1 MTHSE
6 NTHFDLITIGG
17 GSGGLAVAETAAQL
31 GQRVAIVEVAR
42 MGGTCVNQGCVPKK
56 IMWYAAHLSHASHDA
71 QGFGIKVKHEGVQWS
86 NLMKGRNSYVND
98 IVSYW
103 DNYVDESGIQ
113 HINGYAHFLVSEKET
128 HRIEVNGRIYT
139 AEHIVIATGGQPI
152 IPSIPGAELGITSDD
167 FFMLDKHPKRIAL
180 IGGGFI
186 GVELSGVMN
195 TLESDVTLYAR
206 EDHLLGHFD
215 PMLGKV
221 LMKEMS
227 QQGVQLI
234 MQADI
239 SALHQTD
246 NGIAIVNGNQKETF
260 DVVIW
265 AIGRKPNTSGLNLS
279 NANIQVQSNGII
291 PVDAYENT
299 NITGIYAIGDITGRP
314 ALTPVAVDAG
324 RKLAARLFNQ
334 QPDAKVDYEKI
345 PSVVFS
351 HPPIATMGMTECKAR
366 DTFGDNINI
375 YETRFTPMRYALSV
389 HKSTTAMKLICAGDN
404 EQVVGIHLIGDG
416 VDEMLQGFAVA
427 ITMGA
432 TKADFDAT
440 MAIHPTSSE
449 ELVTLKKSDEVIN
462 NDCID
467 LKEAS

>member
-1 MTHSE
+1 M
-6 NTHFDLITIGG
+6 NTSKNNHFDLITIGG

-31 GQRVAIVEVAR
+31 GRKVAIVEVAR

-56 IMWYAAHLSHASHDA
+56 VMWYAAHLAHASHDA
-71 QGFGIKVKHEGVQWS
+71 QGFGIKVQREGINWS
-86 NLMKGRNSYVND
+86 HLMEGRNDYVND

-103 DNYVDESGIQ
+103 DNYVDDSGIK
-113 HINGYAHFLVSEKET
+113 HINGYGHFVGTNEGI
-128 HRIEVNGRIYT
+128 HQIEVNGEIYT
-139 AEHIVIATGGQPI
+139 AEHTVIATGGQPM
-152 IPSIPGAELGITSDD
+152 IPPIPGAELGITSDD
-167 FFMLDKHPKRIAL
+167 FFLLDKHPKRIAL

-195 TLESDVTLYAR
+195 TLESSVSLYAR
-206 EDHLLGHFD
+206 EKSLLEHFD
-215 PMLGKV
+215 PMVGEV
-221 LMKEMS
+221 LMQEMTH
-227 QQGVQLI
+227 QGVQLH

-239 SALHQTD
+239 SALRQTD
-246 NGIAIVNGNQKETF
+246 DGIEISNGDEKNTF

-265 AIGRKPNTSGLNLS
+265 AIGRKPNTSGLNLTEIGVEV
-279 NANIQVQSNGII
+279 NNNGIVT
-291 PVDAYENT
+291 VDAYENT
-299 NITGIYAIGDITGRP
+299 NVSGIYAIGDITGRP

-324 RKLAARLFNQ
+324 RKLAARLFNGEV
-334 QPDAKVDYEKI
+334 DAKVDYDKI

-366 DTFGDNINI
+366 HVFDEKVSI
-375 YETRFTPMRYALSV
+375 YKTSFTPMRYALSA
-389 HKSTTAMKLICAGDN
+389 HKSTTAMKLICAGES

-449 ELVTLKKSDEVIN
+449 ELVTLKEPYADNV
-462 NDCID
+462 DCLE
-467 LKEAS
+467 LKKAS